1 MKSLNRI
8 LGNIRKA
15 DQLFSL
21 IKNGDKI
28 ALGIS
33 GGKDSLVMLK
43 AMSIYQKFGTVKFDI
58 FPVILDLGFPGFDS
72 SALSEYCKSLG
83 LKLIVSEEKQ
93 VYEILSLHKHNDLLP
108 CSICS
113 KMKKA
118 AINKVANEL
127 NCNKVAFAHHG
138 DDAIETLI
146 MNEIY
151 GGKIATFEPKM
162 KLVRA
167 DITFIRPLIL
177 AREEDII
184 KCVKEENIP
193 VFKSH
198 CPNDGY
204 TKRQDIKE
212 LLNKIYEEYPSSKEN
227 FLNMLLKYNLEG
239 TWKDNLLTNIEGSR
253 YSLRPVILKEDILIE
268 YSLNKNLDDY
278 NDEFNHY
285 IVLDKS
291 ELPIGLIRAR
301 FINNKVQIKNVYFKK
316 PSLMKYRKVLNY
328 FERHYL
334 MEVNPLKV
342 IWMDKVDYSLYKE
355 LGYKKENNHLVK
367 TVYVK

>member
-8 LGNIRKA
+8 LGNIRRA

-21 IKNGDKI
+21 IKNGDKV

-43 AMSIYQKFGTVKFDI
+43 AMSIYQKFGIHKFEI
-58 FPVILDLGFPGFDS
+58 YPVILDLGFPNFDPKPLEEFC
-72 SALSEYCKSLG
+72 ASLG
-83 LKLIVSEEKQ
+83 LKLVVSEEKQ
-93 VYEILSLHKHNDLLP
+93 VYEILSLHKKDDMLP

-118 AINKVANEL
+118 AINKVANEIG
-127 NCNKVAFAHHG
+127 CNKVAFAHHG

-167 DITFIRPLIL
+167 GITFIRPLIL
-177 AREEDII
+177 AREDEII
-184 KCVKEENIP
+184 RCAKEENLPIL
-193 VFKSH
+193 KSH

-204 TKRQDIKE
+204 TKRKDIKDMLE
-212 LLNKIYEEYPSSKEN
+212 NIYKEYPSSKEN
-227 FLNMLLKYNLEG
+227 FLNMLLKYNLEA
-239 TWKDNLLTNIEGSR
+239 TWKDNLSINIEKSK
-253 YSLRPVILKEDILIE
+253 YSLRPVIKKEDLLVE
-268 YSLNKNLDDY
+268 YSFLTSLNDY
-278 NDEFNHY
+278 DSEFDHY
-285 IVLDKS
+285 IVLNKQ
-291 ELPIGLIRAR
+291 ENPIGIVHAR
-301 FINNKVQIKNVYFKK
+301 FINNKVYIKNLIFKS
-316 PSLMKYRKVLNY
+316 PTIMKYRKVLGY

-334 MEVNPLKV
+334 LEVNPIHVHVL
-342 IWMDKVDYSLYKE
+342 DKLPASIYKE
-355 LGYKKENNHLVK
+355 LGYKKEKNHLVK